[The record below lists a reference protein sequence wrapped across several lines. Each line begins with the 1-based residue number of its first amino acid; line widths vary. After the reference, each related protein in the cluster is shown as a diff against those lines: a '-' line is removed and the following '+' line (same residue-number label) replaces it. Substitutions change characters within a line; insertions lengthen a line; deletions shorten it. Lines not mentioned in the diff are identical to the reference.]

1 MVNSIGMTL
10 LHINLIYCLLI
21 TEINKIVFYR
31 QIDLITINIIFF
43 LSKKY
48 KFKNETMN
56 HFRLNKISINFQR

>member
-1 MVNSIGMTL
+1 MVNSNGMTL

-43 LSKKY
+43 LSKKH
-48 KFKNETMN
+48 KFKNETMS
-56 HFRLNKISINFQR
+56 HFRLIKISINFQR